1 MTDLL
6 KSLWTSTHQLHRR
19 FGVELT
25 PRARIDK
32 SNEEAIEFVEA
43 ARPSTEPDAVAEE
56 LADVIVTGIGVLM
69 SLGIGPGKLEK
80 AIEAVIKKNNA
91 KTDQTHRVVN
101 GKIVRR

>member
-1 MTDLL
+1 MSDLL

-25 PRARIDK
+25 PRSRIDK
-32 SNEEAIEFVEA
+32 FNEESIEFTEA

-69 SLGIGPGKLEK
+69 SLNIGVGKLEK
-80 AIEAVIKKNNA
+80 AISAVIAKNNA
-91 KTDQTHRVVN
+91 KTNETHRVVN